1 MFGNPWR
8 LMGAVLIFGATNV
21 ALGQGLSLDD
31 FSPEGDGGSG
41 TDPNAINA
49 ETIEEGVSRAY
60 QRIKS
65 DGFAGGKLINTDT
78 GFAYL
83 STEFAGYRTY
93 DNINAT
99 LLSKRNAYFKAYVNA
114 RKGIVE
120 FMEGMSSECSAQVED
135 STVAMDTGVES
146 VANMFSSTSEECV
159 ETVSGMVN
167 GYIVYAIEDLVD
179 EKSVMVSVLT
189 STKTQGA
196 VDRIGETVVNT
207 TDPEA
212 AFQGVLEDIANFATP
227 PLGARLISDVESGA
241 YTVVG
246 FGSAIIRQNS
256 DPMMAR
262 RLRSM
267 AQDVSETRA
276 RSALVSYLSGD
287 EIYWEG
293 GFQQEQMEN
302 AEQFFVPENE
312 DGTPG
317 SPQKHDETQSQ
328 FLNVMSSSNA
338 SSSVTSGQLPPGT
351 RLQSFTS
358 EDGYWRFTVAVYQPA
373 FTSGAIDSIE
383 SGGANTNSS
392 DVNMSGGANE
402 DAANPQG
409 PSGAVVPQH
418 DF

>member
-1 MFGNPWR
+1 
-8 LMGAVLIFGATNV
+8 
-21 ALGQGLSLDD
+21 
-31 FSPEGDGGSG
+31 
-41 TDPNAINA
+41 
-49 ETIEEGVSRAY
+49 
-60 QRIKS
+60 
-65 DGFAGGKLINTDT
+65 
-78 GFAYL
+78 
-83 STEFAGYRTY
+83 
-93 DNINAT
+93 
-99 LLSKRNAYFKAYVNA
+99 
-114 RKGIVE
+114 
-120 FMEGMSSECSAQVED
+120 MEGMSSECSAQVED
-135 STVAMDTGVES
+135 STIAMDTGVES

-159 ETVSGMVN
+159 ETVSGMIN

-302 AEQFFVPENE
+302 AEQFFVPEND
-312 DGTPG
+312 DGTAG

-328 FLNVMSSSNA
+328 FLNVMSSSSA
-338 SSSVTSGQLPPGT
+338 SSSVTSGQVPPGT

-373 FTSGAIDSIE
+373 FTSGAIDAIE
-383 SGGANTNSS
+383 SGRSNANSS
-392 DVNMSGGANE
+392 DIKMDGGANE

>member
-1 MFGNPWR
+1 MFGNAWR
-8 LMGAVLIFGATNV
+8 VLAAILISWTISTAS
-21 ALGQGLSLDD
+21 AQGLSLDD
-31 FSPEGDGGSG
+31 FSPDGESGSG

-60 QRIKS
+60 ERIKNE
-65 DGFAGGKLINTDT
+65 GFAGGKLINTDT

-99 LLSKRNAYFKAYVNA
+99 LLSKRNAYFRAYVNA
-114 RKGIVE
+114 RKGIVG
-120 FMEGMSSECSAQVED
+120 FMEGMSNECSSQVED
-135 STVAMDTGVES
+135 STVALDTGVES

-159 ETVSGMVN
+159 EVVSGMIN
-167 GYIVYAIEDLVD
+167 GYVVYAIEDLVD
-179 EKSVMVSVLT
+179 EKTVMVSILT

-196 VDRIGETVVNT
+196 VDRIGETVVST

-212 AFQGVLEDIANFATP
+212 AFQGVLKDIANFATP
-227 PLGARLISDVESGA
+227 PLGARLITDVESGA

-246 FGSAIIRQNS
+246 FGSAIIRQNA

-293 GFQQEQMEN
+293 GFQQDQIES
-302 AEQFFVPENE
+302 AEQFYVPENE

-317 SPQKHDETQSQ
+317 SPQKHAETQSQ
-328 FLNVMSSSNA
+328 FLNVMSTSSAN
-338 SSSVTSGQLPPGT
+338 SSVTSGQIPPGT

-358 EDGYWRFTVAVYQPA
+358 EDGYWRFTIAVYQPA
-373 FTSGAIDSIE
+373 FTSGAIESIQ
-383 SGGANTNSS
+383 SGGAADRSS
-392 DVNMSGGANE
+392 DVQMRGGVNE

-409 PSGAVVPQH
+409 PSGTVMPQH